1 MSESVTFPTLLLP
14 PQAVQANIVV
24 IPNAPDILSELPFAT
39 VLPAVVTP
47 AENPTEPPVLTLTL
61 PTDETVEIP
70 VNLPL
75 ITEKTP
81 LTVKVVP
88 PETKGTAALK
98 LIFKTEAKPAAKPAE
113 PIEQAVVRAPFT
125 PLKTEAVVMR
135 TIPEQITAL
144 FPDLAPIQTPNM
156 PAGTRLE
163 IEIAPE
169 QNAVPVFAKQ
179 PAPAVSPAEPTPA
192 TPLPRKAESEIVKI
206 IELPKDEAPSL
217 PAEPPVMPRTA
228 VPLPIERSVVSDILP
243 PAPQTVAAYETVE
256 ESTPVL
262 PERSAFPT
270 EAQEVSPLRPAPSVP
285 LPAATPAKQ
294 PVPQPPVTPKAPPV
308 FEPQT
313 VLKAVVV
320 KPSPDAKPVLLTEA
334 GVIVPT
340 ETVALPPLT
349 PVAVKITDVVLPPV
363 EQPAEKTVWTVLSE
377 AVETLSKTDE
387 AAFENFKAVLPSI
400 SPKLPALMLSYVKA
414 ATKNVPLET
423 WLGEQNVAA
432 IRKTDG
438 GEVLL
443 KRLEREFTP
452 KKAADKQE
460 TPWKSFDIPFLTG
473 TAVEPVSLYLQ
484 RPPEDLDR
492 RATMQKAGGGVRFVV
507 DLKLSRLGRI
517 QLEGLANRQNRTF
530 SLVIRT
536 QNVLPDGAEA
546 RIKSLFTQTLS
557 ALSYAGGVN
566 IRQTDDFIDFTPAEQ
581 TKTGVWA

>member
-1 MSESVTFPTLLLP
+1 MSESVTFPTLVLP
-14 PQAVQANIVV
+14 VQTVRANVVV
-24 IPNAPDILSELPFAT
+24 IPQAPDVLLELPFAT

-61 PTDETVEIP
+61 PTDETVEVP
-70 VNLPL
+70 VKLPL

-98 LIFKTEAKPAAKPAE
+98 LIFKTEQKPAPSAPVPVE
-113 PIEQAVVRAPFT
+113 EAVIREPFT
-125 PLKTEAVVMR
+125 PMKTEAVVMR
-135 TIPEQITAL
+135 SIPDQITAL
-144 FPDLAPIQTPNM
+144 FPDLTPVQTPNV

-169 QNAVPVFAKQ
+169 QNAVPVFARPKV
-179 PAPAVSPAEPTPA
+179 PELSPTEPTPA
-192 TPLPRKAESEIVKI
+192 TPLPEKAESEIVKI
-206 IELPKDEAPSL
+206 IELPKASSAPQSVEKQPAQTLSPALL
-217 PAEPPVMPRTA
+217 PAESPAETA
-228 VPLPIERSVVSDILP
+228 PLP
-243 PAPQTVAAYETVE
+243 PAPQTVETYEAVERETALPPATQPPAHPAA
-256 ESTPVL
+256 L
-262 PERSAFPT
+262 PEQPAETSVK
-270 EAQEVSPLRPAPSVP
+270 QPLSDNV
-285 LPAATPAKQ
+285 PAK
-294 PVPQPPVTPKAPPV
+294 PAPPV
-308 FEPQT
+308 LEPQT

-320 KPSPDAKPVLLTEA
+320 KPAPDAKPVLLTEA

-349 PVAVKITDVVLPPV
+349 PVAVKITDVVLPSV
-363 EQPAEKTVWTVLSE
+363 EPSAEKTVWTVLSD
-377 AVETLSKTDE
+377 ALKTMERTD
-387 AAFENFKAVLPSI
+387 APAFENFKAVLPSI

-423 WLGEQNVAA
+423 WLGEQNAAA
-432 IRKTDG
+432 IRKTEG

-452 KKAADKQE
+452 KKAADRQE

-492 RATMQKAGGGVRFVV
+492 RSSGQKAGGGVRFVV
-507 DLKLSRLGRI
+507 DLSLSRLGKI

-530 SLVIRT
+530 SLTIRT
-536 QNVLPDGAEA
+536 QNALPDGAEA
-546 RIKSLFTQTLS
+546 HIKSIFTQTLS
-557 ALSYAGGVN
+557 ALSYAGGVQV
-566 IRQTDDFIDFTPAEQ
+566 RQTDDFIGFAPLETA
-581 TKTGVWA
+581 KTGVWA

>member
-1 MSESVTFPTLLLP
+1 MSETVTFPTLLLP
-14 PQAVQANIVV
+14 PQSVQANVIA
-24 IPNAPDILSELPFAT
+24 IPNAPDILLELPFAT
-39 VLPAVVTP
+39 VLPAVVAP
-47 AENPTEPPVLTLTL
+47 AETPTEPPVLILTL
-61 PTDETVEIP
+61 PTEETVEIP

-75 ITEKTP
+75 VSEKTP
-81 LTVKVVP
+81 LTVKVMP

-98 LIFKTEAKPAAKPAE
+98 LIFKTEPKPAPASAE

-144 FPDLAPIQTPNM
+144 FPDLTPVQTPNI

-169 QNAVPVFAKQ
+169 QNAVPVFAKRS
-179 PAPAVSPAEPTPA
+179 APAALPAEPTPA

-206 IELPKDEAPSL
+206 IELPREASAPSI
-217 PAEPPVMPRTA
+217 PAEPPALPRT
-228 VPLPIERSVVSDILP
+228 VPSFSVETSADSLP
-243 PAPQTVAAYETVE
+243 PAPQTVAAYETAE
-256 ESTPVL
+256 ESVPVL
-262 PERSAFPT
+262 PEKPVFPT
-270 EAQEVSPLRPAPSVP
+270 EHKDVPVRSAPPVFQ
-285 LPAATPAKQ
+285 PAATPTKTPAAAKT
-294 PVPQPPVTPKAPPV
+294 VPA

-320 KPSPDAKPVLLTEA
+320 KPAPDAKPVLLTES

-340 ETVALPPLT
+340 EIVALPPLT

-377 AVETLSKTDE
+377 AVETLSKTDA

-423 WLGEQNVAA
+423 WLGEQNVEAL
-432 IRKTDG
+432 RKTDG
-438 GEVLL
+438 GEALL

-460 TPWKSFDIPFLTG
+460 TPWKGFDIPFLTG

-492 RATMQKAGGGVRFVV
+492 RAAAQKSGSGVRFVV
-507 DLKLSRLGRI
+507 DLNLSRLGRI

-557 ALSYAGGVN
+557 ALSYAGGVQV
-566 IRQTDDFIDFTPAEQ
+566 RQTDDFIDFTPAEQ

>member
-24 IPNAPDILSELPFAT
+24 IPDAPVILSELPFAT

-47 AENPTEPPVLTLTL
+47 AETPTEPPVLTLTL

-144 FPDLAPIQTPNM
+144 FPDLAPLQAPNV

-179 PAPAVSPAEPTPA
+179 PAPTMPSSEPMPA

-206 IELPKDEAPSL
+206 IELPKEEAPSL
-217 PAEPPVMPRTA
+217 PAEPPALPRTT
-228 VPLPIERSVVSDILP
+228 VPLSIEQTAVSDVLP
-243 PAPQTVAAYETVE
+243 PAPQTVVAYETAD
-256 ESTPVL
+256 ESAPVL
-262 PERSAFPT
+262 PEKNVFPT
-270 EAQEVSPLRPAPSVP
+270 ESKDAAPLRPAPPVSQ
-285 LPAATPAKQ
+285 PAAEPVKQ
-294 PVPQPPVTPKAPPV
+294 PAPQPPAEPKAPPV

-313 VLKAVVV
+313 VLKAIVV
-320 KPSPDAKPVLLTEA
+320 KPAPDAKPVLLTEA

-349 PVAVKITDVVLPPV
+349 PVEVKIVDVIPPSV

-377 AVETLSKTDE
+377 AVETLSRTD
-387 AAFENFKAVLPSI
+387 ASAFENFKAVLPSI
-400 SPKLPALMLSYVKA
+400 SPKLPALMLSYLKA
-414 ATKNVPLET
+414 ASKNVPLET
-423 WLGEQNVAA
+423 WLGEQNAAA
-432 IRKTDG
+432 IRETDG

-452 KKAADKQE
+452 KKAADRQE

-492 RATMQKAGGGVRFVV
+492 RTAMQKSGDGVRFVV
-507 DLKLSRLGRI
+507 DLTLSRLGRI
-517 QLEGLANRQNRTF
+517 QLEGLAHRQNRTF

-566 IRQTDDFIDFTPAEQ
+566 IRQTDDFIDFAPAEQ

>member
-14 PQAVQANIVV
+14 PQSVQANVIA
-24 IPNAPDILSELPFAT
+24 IPNAPELLLELPFAT
-39 VLPAVVTP
+39 VLPAVVAP
-47 AENPTEPPVLTLTL
+47 AETPTEPPVLILTL
-61 PTDETVEIP
+61 PTEETVEIP

-75 ITEKTP
+75 VSEKTP
-81 LTVKVVP
+81 LTVKVMP
-88 PETKGTAALK
+88 PETKGAAALK
-98 LIFKTEAKPAAKPAE
+98 LIFKTEPKPAANPAE

-144 FPDLAPIQTPNM
+144 FPDLAPVQTPNI

-169 QNAVPVFAKQ
+169 QNAVPVFAKRS
-179 PAPAVSPAEPTPA
+179 APAALPAEPTPA

-206 IELPKDEAPSL
+206 IELPREASAPSI
-217 PAEPPVMPRTA
+217 PAEPPALPRT
-228 VPLPIERSVVSDILP
+228 VPSFSVETSADSLP
-243 PAPQTVAAYETVE
+243 PAPQTVAAYETAE
-256 ESTPVL
+256 ESVPVL
-262 PERSAFPT
+262 PEKPVFPT
-270 EAQEVSPLRPAPSVP
+270 EHKDVSVRSAPPVFQ
-285 LPAATPAKQ
+285 PAATPTKTPATAKT
-294 PVPQPPVTPKAPPV
+294 VPA

-320 KPSPDAKPVLLTEA
+320 KPAPDAKPVLLTES

-340 ETVALPPLT
+340 EIVALPPLT

-377 AVETLSKTDE
+377 AVETLSKTDA

-423 WLGEQNVAA
+423 WLGEQNVEAL
-432 IRKTDG
+432 RKTDG
-438 GEVLL
+438 GEALL
-443 KRLEREFTP
+443 KRLEHEFTP

-460 TPWKSFDIPFLTG
+460 TPWKGFDIPFLTG
-473 TAVEPVSLYLQ
+473 TTVEPVSLYLQ

-492 RATMQKAGGGVRFVV
+492 RAAAQKSGGDVRFVV
-507 DLKLSRLGRI
+507 DLNLSRLGRI

-557 ALSYAGGVN
+557 ALSYAGGVQV
-566 IRQTDDFIDFTPAEQ
+566 RQTDDFIDFTPAEQ

>member
-1 MSESVTFPTLLLP
+1 MSETVTFPTLVLP
-14 PQAVQANIVV
+14 AQTVQANVV
-24 IPNAPDILSELPFAT
+24 IIPQAPDILLELPFAT
-39 VLPAVVTP
+39 VLPAVVAP
-47 AENPTEPPVLTLTL
+47 AETPTEPPVLILTL
-61 PTDETVEIP
+61 PTEETVEIP

-75 ITEKTP
+75 VSEKTP
-81 LTVKVVP
+81 LTVKVMP

-98 LIFKTEAKPAAKPAE
+98 LIFKTEPKPAANPAE
-113 PIEQAVVRAPFT
+113 SIEQAVVRAPFT

-144 FPDLAPIQTPNM
+144 FPDLAPVQTPNI
-156 PAGTRLE
+156 PVGTRLE

-169 QNAVPVFAKQ
+169 QNAVPVFAKRS
-179 PAPAVSPAEPTPA
+179 APAALPAEPTPA

-206 IELPKDEAPSL
+206 IELPKETPAPSI
-217 PAEPPVMPRTA
+217 PAEPPALPRT
-228 VPLPIERSVVSDILP
+228 VSSVPIEQSAVSEIPP
-243 PAPQTVAAYETVE
+243 PAPQTVAAYETSE
-256 ESTPVL
+256 ESVPVL
-262 PERSAFPT
+262 PEKPVFPT
-270 EAQEVSPLRPAPSVP
+270 EHKDVPVRSAPPVFQ
-285 LPAATPAKQ
+285 PAATPTKTPATAKT
-294 PVPQPPVTPKAPPV
+294 VPA

-320 KPSPDAKPVLLTEA
+320 KPAPDAKPVLLTEA

-349 PVAVKITDVVLPPV
+349 PVAVKITEVVAPVV
-363 EQPAEKTVWTVLSE
+363 EQPAEKTVWTVLSD
-377 AVETLSKTDE
+377 ALKTIERTD
-387 AAFENFKAVLPSI
+387 APAFENFKAVLPSI

-414 ATKNVPLET
+414 ASKNIPLET
-423 WLGEQNVAA
+423 WLGEQNAAA
-432 IRKTDG
+432 IRKTQG

-452 KKAADKQE
+452 KKAVDRQE

-492 RATMQKAGGGVRFVV
+492 RAAAQKSGGGVRFVV
-507 DLKLSRLGRI
+507 DLNLSRLGRI

-557 ALSYAGGVN
+557 ALSYAGGVQV
-566 IRQTDDFIDFTPAEQ
+566 RQTDDFIDFTPAEQ

>member
-1 MSESVTFPTLLLP
+1 M
-14 PQAVQANIVV
+14 QANVIA
-24 IPNAPDILSELPFAT
+24 IPNAPDILLELPFAT
-39 VLPAVVTP
+39 VLPAVVAP
-47 AENPTEPPVLTLTL
+47 AETPTEPPVLILTL
-61 PTDETVEIP
+61 PTEETVEIP

-75 ITEKTP
+75 VSEKTP
-81 LTVKVVP
+81 LTVKVMP
-88 PETKGTAALK
+88 PETKGAAALK
-98 LIFKTEAKPAAKPAE
+98 LIFKTEPKTAPASAE

-144 FPDLAPIQTPNM
+144 FPDLAPVQAPNI

-192 TPLPRKAESEIVKI
+192 APLPRKAESEIVKI
-206 IELPKDEAPSL
+206 IELPKETPAPSI
-217 PAEPPVMPRTA
+217 PAEPPALPRT
-228 VPLPIERSVVSDILP
+228 VPSFSVETSADSLP
-243 PAPQTVAAYETVE
+243 PAPQTVAAYETAE
-256 ESTPVL
+256 ESVPVL
-262 PERSAFPT
+262 PEKPVFPT
-270 EAQEVSPLRPAPSVP
+270 EHKDVP
-285 LPAATPAKQ
+285 
-294 PVPQPPVTPKAPPV
+294 VRSAPPV
-308 FEPQT
+308 FQPTATPTKTPAAAKTVPAFEPQT

-320 KPSPDAKPVLLTEA
+320 KPAPDAKPVLLTES

-340 ETVALPPLT
+340 EIVALPPLT

-377 AVETLSKTDE
+377 AVETLSKTDA

-423 WLGEQNVAA
+423 WLGEQNAEAV
-432 IRKTDG
+432 RKTEG
-438 GEVLL
+438 GEALL

-460 TPWKSFDIPFLTG
+460 TPWKGFDIPFLTG

-492 RATMQKAGGGVRFVV
+492 RAAAQKSGGGVRFVV
-507 DLKLSRLGRI
+507 DLNLSRLGRI

-557 ALSYAGGVN
+557 ALSYAGGVQV
-566 IRQTDDFIDFTPAEQ
+566 RQTDDFIDFTPAEQ

>member
-1 MSESVTFPTLLLP
+1 MSETVTFPTLVLP
-14 PQAVQANIVV
+14 AQTVQANVV
-24 IPNAPDILSELPFAT
+24 IIPQAPDILLELPFAT
-39 VLPAVVTP
+39 VLPAVVAP
-47 AENPTEPPVLTLTL
+47 AETPTEPPVLILTL
-61 PTDETVEIP
+61 PTEETVEIP

-75 ITEKTP
+75 VSEKTP
-81 LTVKVVP
+81 LTVKVMP

-98 LIFKTEAKPAAKPAE
+98 LIFKTEPKPAANPAE

-144 FPDLAPIQTPNM
+144 FPDLAPVQTPNI

-169 QNAVPVFAKQ
+169 QNAVPVFAKRS
-179 PAPAVSPAEPTPA
+179 APAALPAEPTPA

-206 IELPKDEAPSL
+206 IELPREASAPSI
-217 PAEPPVMPRTA
+217 PAEPPALPRT
-228 VPLPIERSVVSDILP
+228 VPSFSVETSADSLP
-243 PAPQTVAAYETVE
+243 PTPQTVAAYETAE
-256 ESTPVL
+256 ESVPVL
-262 PERSAFPT
+262 PEKPVFPT
-270 EAQEVSPLRPAPSVP
+270 EHKDVSVRSAPPVFQ
-285 LPAATPAKQ
+285 PAATPTKTPATAKT
-294 PVPQPPVTPKAPPV
+294 VPA

-320 KPSPDAKPVLLTEA
+320 KPAPDAKPVLLTEA

-349 PVAVKITDVVLPPV
+349 PVAVKITEVVAPVV
-363 EQPAEKTVWTVLSE
+363 EQPAEKTVWTVLSD
-377 AVETLSKTDE
+377 ALKTIERTD
-387 AAFENFKAVLPSI
+387 APAFENFKAVLPSI

-414 ATKNVPLET
+414 ASKNIPLET
-423 WLGEQNVAA
+423 WLGEQNAAA
-432 IRKTDG
+432 IRKTQG

-452 KKAADKQE
+452 KKAADRQE

-492 RATMQKAGGGVRFVV
+492 RAAAQKSGGGVRFVV
-507 DLKLSRLGRI
+507 DLNLSRLGRI

-557 ALSYAGGVN
+557 ALSYAGGVQV
-566 IRQTDDFIDFTPAEQ
+566 RQTDDFIDFTPAEQ

>member
-1 MSESVTFPTLLLP
+1 MSESVTFPTLILS
-14 PQAVQANIVV
+14 PQAVQANVVV
-24 IPNAPDILSELPFAT
+24 IPHAPELLLELPFAT
-39 VLPAVVTP
+39 VLPAVVSP

-61 PTDETVEIP
+61 PTAETVEIP

-75 ITEKTP
+75 IAEKMP
-81 LTVKVVP
+81 LTVKVMP

-98 LIFKTEAKPAAKPAE
+98 LIFKTEPKPVSKPAE

-125 PLKTEAVVMR
+125 PLKTEAAVMR

-144 FPDLAPIQTPNM
+144 FPDLTSVQAPDI

-169 QNAVPVFAKQ
+169 QNAVPAFAKQ
-179 PAPAVSPAEPTPA
+179 HAPAASSAILTPA
-192 TPLPRKAESEIVKI
+192 APLPRKAESETVKI
-206 IELPKDEAPSL
+206 IELPKDAPAAQPFSAPTKPAFPMPAPL
-217 PAEPPVMPRTA
+217 PVETVAEP
-228 VPLPIERSVVSDILP
+228 LP
-243 PAPQTVAAYETVE
+243 PAPQTVAAYETADE
-256 ESTPVL
+256 ISPAVL
-262 PERSAFPT
+262 EKNVFFAKT
-270 EAQEVSPLRPAPSVP
+270 KTVSVHLDPADAK
-285 LPAATPAKQ
+285 PAAAPAKQ
-294 PVPQPPVTPKAPPV
+294 LSPQPSAAPKSTV
-308 FEPQT
+308 SLKPQT

-320 KPSPDAKPVLLTEA
+320 NPFPDAKSVLLTEA

-349 PVAVKITDVVLPPV
+349 PVAVKIVDVIPPSV

-377 AVETLSKTDE
+377 AAETLSKTDA
-387 AAFENFKAVLPSI
+387 AAFENFKSVLPSI

-414 ATKNVPLET
+414 AAKNVPLET
-423 WLGEQNVAA
+423 WLGEQNVDA

-438 GEVLL
+438 GEILL

-452 KKAADKQE
+452 KKAADRQE
-460 TPWKSFDIPFLTG
+460 TPWKGFDIPFLTG

-492 RATMQKAGGGVRFVV
+492 RASMQKAGGGVRFVV
-507 DLKLSRLGRI
+507 DLTLSRLGRI
-517 QLEGLANRQNRTF
+517 QLEGLAHRQNRTF

-536 QNVLPDGAEA
+536 QNALPDGAEA
-546 RIKSLFTQTLS
+546 RIKSLFTQTLG
-557 ALSYAGGVN
+557 ALSYAGGVQV
-566 IRQTDDFIDFTPAEQ
+566 RQTDDFIDFAPVEQ

>member
-1 MSESVTFPTLLLP
+1 MSESVTFPTLVLP
-14 PQAVQANIVV
+14 AQTVQANVV
-24 IPNAPDILSELPFAT
+24 IIPHAPDILLELPFAT

-47 AENPTEPPVLTLTL
+47 AENPTEPPVLTLSL
-61 PTDETVEIP
+61 PTEETVEVP
-70 VNLPL
+70 VKLPL

-98 LIFKTEAKPAAKPAE
+98 LIFKTEPKPAPASAE

-144 FPDLAPIQTPNM
+144 FPDLAPVQTPNI

-169 QNAVPVFAKQ
+169 QNAVSVFTKPKASSI
-179 PAPAVSPAEPTPA
+179 PSAEPTPA
-192 TPLPRKAESEIVKI
+192 TPLPEKAENEIVKI
-206 IELPKDEAPSL
+206 IELPKDSPNPQSAVKQSAVLTP
-217 PAEPPVMPRTA
+217 TA
-228 VPLPIERSVVSDILP
+228 PLPVESSETADSLP
-243 PAPQTVAAYETVE
+243 PAPQTVAAYETAE
-256 ESTPVL
+256 ESVPVL
-262 PERSAFPT
+262 PEKPVFPT
-270 EAQEVSPLRPAPSVP
+270 EHKDVSVRSAPPVFQ
-285 LPAATPAKQ
+285 PAATPTKTPATAKT
-294 PVPQPPVTPKAPPV
+294 VPA

-320 KPSPDAKPVLLTEA
+320 KPAPDAKPVLLTES

-340 ETVALPPLT
+340 EIVALPPLT

-377 AVETLSKTDE
+377 AVETLSKTDA

-423 WLGEQNVAA
+423 WLGEQNVEAL
-432 IRKTDG
+432 RKTDG
-438 GEVLL
+438 GEALL
-443 KRLEREFTP
+443 KRLEHEFTP

-460 TPWKSFDIPFLTG
+460 TPWKGFDIPFLTG

-492 RATMQKAGGGVRFVV
+492 RASAQKSGGGVRFVV
-507 DLKLSRLGRI
+507 DLNLSRLGRI

-557 ALSYAGGVN
+557 ALSYAGGVQV
-566 IRQTDDFIDFTPAEQ
+566 RQTDDFIDFTPAEQ

>member
-70 VNLPL
+70 VNLPP
-75 ITEKTP
+75 IAEKTP
-81 LTVKVVP
+81 LTVKVMP

-144 FPDLAPIQTPNM
+144 FPDLAPVQAQTV

-192 TPLPRKAESEIVKI
+192 TPLPRKAENEIVKI

-217 PAEPPVMPRTA
+217 SAEPPALPRT
-228 VPLPIERSVVSDILP
+228 VPPLPLETPAVSEALP
-243 PAPQTVAAYETVE
+243 PAPQTVAAYETADE
-256 ESTPVL
+256 IAPVL
-262 PERSAFPT
+262 PEKANFQPEHQAAPIRSA
-270 EAQEVSPLRPAPSVP
+270 
-285 LPAATPAKQ
+285 
-294 PVPQPPVTPKAPPV
+294 PPVFQPDATSAKPSAAPKTPPV
-308 FEPQT
+308 FEPQS
-313 VLKAVVV
+313 VLKAIVV
-320 KPSPDAKPVLLTEA
+320 KPAPDAKPVLLTES

-349 PVAVKITDVVLPPV
+349 PVAVKIVDVIPPPV

-377 AVETLSKTDE
+377 AVETLSKTDT

-414 ATKNVPLET
+414 AAKNVPLET

-438 GEVLL
+438 GEILL

-492 RATMQKAGGGVRFVV
+492 RAAMQKAGGGVRFVV
-507 DLKLSRLGRI
+507 DLTLSRLGRI

-546 RIKSLFTQTLS
+546 RIKSLFTQTLG
-557 ALSYAGGVN
+557 ALSYAGGVKV
-566 IRQTDDFIDFTPAEQ
+566 RQTDDFIDFAPAEQ

>member
-1 MSESVTFPTLLLP
+1 MSETVTFPTLVLP
-14 PQAVQANIVV
+14 AQTVQANVV
-24 IPNAPDILSELPFAT
+24 IIPQAPDILLELPFAT
-39 VLPAVVTP
+39 VLPAVVAP
-47 AENPTEPPVLTLTL
+47 AETPTEPPVLILTL
-61 PTDETVEIP
+61 PTEETVEIP

-75 ITEKTP
+75 VSEKTP
-81 LTVKVVP
+81 LTVKVMP
-88 PETKGTAALK
+88 PETKGAAALK
-98 LIFKTEAKPAAKPAE
+98 LIFKTEPKPAANPAE

-144 FPDLAPIQTPNM
+144 FPDLAPVQTPNI

-179 PAPAVSPAEPTPA
+179 PAPAVSPTEPTPA
-192 TPLPRKAESEIVKI
+192 APLPRKAESEIVKI
-206 IELPKDEAPSL
+206 IELPKETPAPSI
-217 PAEPPVMPRTA
+217 PAEPPALPRT
-228 VPLPIERSVVSDILP
+228 VPSFSVETSADSLP
-243 PAPQTVAAYETVE
+243 PAPQTVAAYETAE
-256 ESTPVL
+256 ESVPVL
-262 PERSAFPT
+262 PEKPVFPT
-270 EAQEVSPLRPAPSVP
+270 EHKDVPVRSAPPVFQ
-285 LPAATPAKQ
+285 PAATPTKTPATAKT
-294 PVPQPPVTPKAPPV
+294 VPA

-320 KPSPDAKPVLLTEA
+320 KPAPDAKPVLLTES

-340 ETVALPPLT
+340 EIVALPPLT

-377 AVETLSKTDE
+377 AVETLSKTDA

-423 WLGEQNVAA
+423 WLGEQNVEAL
-432 IRKTDG
+432 RKTDG
-438 GEVLL
+438 GEALL
-443 KRLEREFTP
+443 KRLEHEFTP

-460 TPWKSFDIPFLTG
+460 TPWKGFDIPFLTG

-492 RATMQKAGGGVRFVV
+492 RAAAQKSGGGVRFVV
-507 DLKLSRLGRI
+507 DLNLSRLGRI

-536 QNVLPDGAEA
+536 QNVLPDGAET

-557 ALSYAGGVN
+557 ALSYAGGVQV
-566 IRQTDDFIDFTPAEQ
+566 RQTDDFIDFTPAEQ

>member
-1 MSESVTFPTLLLP
+1 MSESVTFPTLVLP
-14 PQAVQANIVV
+14 AQTVQANVV
-24 IPNAPDILSELPFAT
+24 IIPQAPDILLELPFAT
-39 VLPAVVTP
+39 VLPAVVAP
-47 AENPTEPPVLTLTL
+47 AETPTEPPVLILTL
-61 PTDETVEIP
+61 PTEETVEIP

-75 ITEKTP
+75 VSEKTP
-81 LTVKVVP
+81 LTVKVMP

-98 LIFKTEAKPAAKPAE
+98 LIFKTEPKPAANPAE

-144 FPDLAPIQTPNM
+144 FPDLAPVQAPNI

-192 TPLPRKAESEIVKI
+192 APLPRKAESEIVKI
-206 IELPKDEAPSL
+206 IELPKETPAPSI
-217 PAEPPVMPRTA
+217 PAEPPALPRT
-228 VPLPIERSVVSDILP
+228 VPSFSVETSADSLP
-243 PAPQTVAAYETVE
+243 PAPQTVAAYETAE
-256 ESTPVL
+256 ESVPVL
-262 PERSAFPT
+262 PEKPVFPT
-270 EAQEVSPLRPAPSVP
+270 EHKDVSVRSAPPVFQ
-285 LPAATPAKQ
+285 PAATPTKTPATAKT
-294 PVPQPPVTPKAPPV
+294 VPA

-320 KPSPDAKPVLLTEA
+320 KPAPDAKPVLLTES

-340 ETVALPPLT
+340 EIVALPPLT

-377 AVETLSKTDE
+377 AVETLSKTDA

-423 WLGEQNVAA
+423 WLGEQNVEAL
-432 IRKTDG
+432 RKTDG
-438 GEVLL
+438 GEALL
-443 KRLEREFTP
+443 KRLEHEFTP

-460 TPWKSFDIPFLTG
+460 TPWKGFDIPFLTG

-492 RATMQKAGGGVRFVV
+492 RASAQKSGGGVRFVV
-507 DLKLSRLGRI
+507 DLNLSRLGRI

-557 ALSYAGGVN
+557 ALSYAGGVQV
-566 IRQTDDFIDFTPAEQ
+566 RQTDDFIDFTPAEQ

>member
-1 MSESVTFPTLLLP
+1 MSETVTFPTLVLP
-14 PQAVQANIVV
+14 AQTVQANVV
-24 IPNAPDILSELPFAT
+24 IIPQAPDILLELPFAT
-39 VLPAVVTP
+39 VLPAVVAP
-47 AENPTEPPVLTLTL
+47 AETPTEPPVLILTL
-61 PTDETVEIP
+61 PTEETVEIP

-75 ITEKTP
+75 VSEKTP
-81 LTVKVVP
+81 LTVKVMP

-98 LIFKTEAKPAAKPAE
+98 LIFKTEPKPAANPAE

-144 FPDLAPIQTPNM
+144 FPDLAPVQAPNI

-192 TPLPRKAESEIVKI
+192 APLPRKAESEIVKI
-206 IELPKDEAPSL
+206 IELPREASAPSI
-217 PAEPPVMPRTA
+217 PAEPPALPRT
-228 VPLPIERSVVSDILP
+228 VSSVPIEQSAVSEIPP
-243 PAPQTVAAYETVE
+243 PAPQTVAAYETAE
-256 ESTPVL
+256 ESVPVL
-262 PERSAFPT
+262 PEKPVFPT
-270 EAQEVSPLRPAPSVP
+270 EHKDVPVRSAPPVFQ
-285 LPAATPAKQ
+285 PAATPTKTPATAKT
-294 PVPQPPVTPKAPPV
+294 VPA

-320 KPSPDAKPVLLTEA
+320 KPAPDAKPVLLTES

-340 ETVALPPLT
+340 EIVALPPLT

-377 AVETLSKTDE
+377 AVETISKADA

-423 WLGEQNVAA
+423 WLGEQNVEAL
-432 IRKTDG
+432 RKTEG

-452 KKAADKQE
+452 KKAADRQE

-492 RATMQKAGGGVRFVV
+492 RAAAQKSGGGVRFVV
-507 DLKLSRLGRI
+507 DLNLSRLGRI

-536 QNVLPDGAEA
+536 QNVLPDGVEA

-557 ALSYAGGVN
+557 ALSYAGGVQV
-566 IRQTDDFIDFTPAEQ
+566 RQTDDFIDFTPAEQ